1 MINVPILNEEKL
13 YYLYLAANGDNYKEV
28 RRDNFVWPQFI
39 ESKDNFF
46 CFEFNTG
53 MVFNVFPLNT
63 LISMDD
69 IELIRNGSAK
79 LVLSNSH
86 EAFHYYVEDLYTTIV
101 GAYNIPPENIILIS
115 ESADI
120 ASHIKTVANKLG
132 MTEICSKWMRRFEH
146 DVKMDLTTL
155 VKDIPN
161 TLEDKHYDKKFL
173 CFNRRWRGHRTVLVR
188 LLHALD
194 LLKYGHVSLGKS
206 DDNRIWEHVCYRDI
220 FYMQGCEEAV
230 KLLDSVGEE
239 MVKSFPDLYLDNDDL
254 ITNRA
259 QLVPDT
265 NYLYENTYFSVVTET
280 FFFKA
285 ERPEEYGRFISEKTF
300 KPVAM
305 QHPFIIVSTPHF
317 LVKFKEL
324 GYKSFTPWID
334 ESYDDEPD
342 DALRMMKIVKEIERL
357 SNLSD
362 NERTKFL
369 AGVKEICSHNFKL
382 FVSKNKT
389 SDWFTDL

>member
-1 MINVPILNEEKL
+1 MTILNEDTL
-13 YYLYLAANGDNYKEV
+13 YYLYLAANGDNYKEI
-28 RRDNFVWPQFI
+28 RRDNFTWPQFA
-39 ESKDNFF
+39 ESEDNFF

-53 MVFNVFPLNT
+53 MVFNVFPLDS
-63 LISMDD
+63 LLSQDD
-69 IELIRNGSAK
+69 IDLIRTGAAK

-101 GAYNIPPENIILIS
+101 GNYNIPPENIILIS

-120 ASHIKTVANKLG
+120 ASHISTVAKKLG
-132 MTEICSKWMRRFEH
+132 QGEFRSKWMRRFEY
-146 DVKMDLTTL
+146 DVKMGRTL
-155 VKDIPN
+155 AIRVPPK
-161 TLEDKHYDKKFL
+161 TLEDKKYDKKFL

-188 LLHALD
+188 LLHAMD
-194 LLKYGHVSLGKS
+194 LLKHGHVSLGKS
-206 DDNRIWEHVCYRDI
+206 DDNRIWEHVCYRDVA
-220 FYMQGCEEAV
+220 YMQSCEEAV

-239 MVKSFPDLYLDNDDL
+239 MVKSFPDLYLDNTDL
-254 ITNRA
+254 VTNRA
-259 QLVPDT
+259 QLVSDT
-265 NYLYENTYFSVVTET
+265 NYLYEDTYFSVVTET

-324 GYKSFTPWID
+324 GYKSFSPWID
-334 ESYDDEPD
+334 ESYDEERD
-342 DALRMMKIVKEIERL
+342 DALRMMKIVREIERL

-362 NERTKFL
+362 SEQTEFL
-369 AGVKEICSHNFKL
+369 TEIRKICSYNFEL
-382 FVSKNKT
+382 FMSKNKT